1 MAPSFARSISFP
13 LSPSR
18 SSSFNTNN
26 NNSKH
31 QSRPSSI
38 MASSSSGGGGGHA
51 RSVSL
56 PCRSHPILAHL
67 HMHIRAV
74 RGWAQD
80 PTSVSSGLAHVD
92 ALHAALG
99 ELLDLPEAQAALAGA
114 ASSDRLLDSFLRL
127 ADAHGS
133 FQEAVVELK
142 QDVADALAA
151 IRRHD
156 AARLASSLRAQRKAG
171 KELAR
176 LATAAREGARPSRL
190 GFLGG
195 GGTSS
200 AAEVEVVG
208 LLAESAAAT
217 ASASA
222 ALFNIVAAM
231 SASASA
237 EVCSCKRTAALVC
250 LLNLNKKASSSSSSS
265 SDEQKETTS
274 MALMERLEELQECIQ
289 ELDTGSDKV
298 FRSLVQTRVALLNVH
313 THIVFHF

>member
-18 SSSFNTNN
+18 SS
-26 NNSKH
+26 KP
-31 QSRPSSI
+31 RA
-38 MASSSSGGGGGHA
+38 MASAAYHA

-67 HMHIRAV
+67 HTHIRAV
-74 RGWAQD
+74 RAWAQE
-80 PTSVSSGLAHVD
+80 PTSFASGLAHLD

-99 ELLDLPEAQAALAGA
+99 ELLDLPEAQAALSGGGGGGSSS
-114 ASSDRLLDSFLRL
+114 SSDRLLDAFLRL

-142 QDVADALAA
+142 RDVAEALAA
-151 IRRHD
+151 IRRRD
-156 AARLASSLRAQRKAG
+156 GARLASALRSQRRAG

-176 LATAAREGARPSRL
+176 LAAAARESASRPSRL
-190 GFLGG
+190 GLC
-195 GGTSS
+195 GGTT
-200 AAEVEVVG
+200 AEAEVAG

-222 ALFNIVAAM
+222 ALFNTVAAM

-237 EVCSCKRTAALVC
+237 AACSCKRTAALMC
-250 LLNLNKKASSSSSSS
+250 LVKKVP
-265 SDEQKETTS
+265 EEEKETA
-274 MALMERLEELQECIQ
+274 ALTERLEELEECID
-289 ELDTGSDKV
+289 ELESGSDKV
-298 FRSLVQTRVALLNVH
+298 FRSLVQTRVALLNIH
-313 THIVFHF
+313 THIF

>member
-18 SSSFNTNN
+18 SSS
-26 NNSKH
+26 SKPA
-31 QSRPSSI
+31 R
-38 MASSSSGGGGGHA
+38 MASAYHA

-67 HMHIRAV
+67 HTHIRAV
-74 RGWAQD
+74 RAWAQD
-80 PTSVSSGLAHVD
+80 AAAASAAQGLAHVD

-99 ELLDLPEAQAALAGA
+99 DLLDLPEAQAALSAGA
-114 ASSDRLLDSFLRL
+114 SHDRLLDAFLRL

-133 FQEAVVELK
+133 FQEALVDLK
-142 QDVADALAA
+142 RDVAEALAA

-156 AARLASSLRAQRKAG
+156 GARLASALRSQRRAG

-176 LATAAREGARPSRL
+176 LAATAKDGAARPSRL
-190 GFLGG
+190 GLGLGLGG
-195 GGTSS
+195 SS
-200 AAEVEVVG
+200 AAEVEVAG
-208 LLAESAAAT
+208 LLAEAAAAT

-222 ALFNIVAAM
+222 ALFNTVAAM

-237 EVCSCKRTAALVC
+237 AACSCKRTAALMC
-250 LLNLNKKASSSSSSS
+250 LIKKVP
-265 SDEQKETTS
+265 EEEKET
-274 MALMERLEELQECIQ
+274 MALMERLEELEECIDDL
-289 ELDTGSDKV
+289 ESGSDKV

-313 THIVFHF
+313 TNIF

>member
-18 SSSFNTNN
+18 SSSN
-26 NNSKH
+26 KPP
-31 QSRPSSI
+31 R
-38 MASSSSGGGGGHA
+38 MASGAGHA

-74 RGWAQD
+74 RAWAQD
-80 PTSVSSGLAHVD
+80 PTSVASGLAHVD

-99 ELLDLPEAQAALAGA
+99 ELLDLPEAQAALSGA
-114 ASSDRLLDSFLRL
+114 ASSDRLLDAFLRL

-133 FQEAVVELK
+133 FQEAVVDLK
-142 QDVADALAA
+142 QHVAEALAA
-151 IRRHD
+151 VRRHD
-156 AARLASSLRAQRKAG
+156 VARLASALRSQRKAG

-176 LATAAREGARPSRL
+176 LAAAARDGARPSRL
-190 GFLGG
+190 GFGG
-195 GGTSS
+195 GS

-237 EVCSCKRTAALVC
+237 EVCSCKRTAALMC
-250 LLNLNKKASSSSSSS
+250 LVKKV
-265 SDEQKETTS
+265 SDQEEKET
-274 MALMERLEELQECIQ
+274 MALMERLEELQECID
-289 ELDTGSDKV
+289 ELESGSDKV

-313 THIVFHF
+313 THIF